1 MSRAAVLLICAGLL
15 AACGSGADKPSGAA
29 GIADVLVRVDPD
41 GANGPKPARRLHLS
55 CTKPQQSQ
63 ACGAAAGI
71 SAADLRPTP
80 QGIACTQ
87 IYGGPQTASIVGVIR
102 GQQVNARFSRVN
114 GCETKRWNGV
124 ADLLDQVH

>member
-1 MSRAAVLLICAGLL
+1 MSRAAALLLVAALL
-15 AACGSGADKPSGAA
+15 AACGGADKASGPA
-29 GIADVLVRVDPD
+29 GIADVVVRVDPD
-41 GANGPKPARRLHLS
+41 GAHGPKPARQMHLS

-71 SAADLRPTP
+71 SATDLRPTP
-80 QGIACTQ
+80 KGVACAD

-102 GQQVNARFSRVN
+102 GQQVNARFTRTN
-114 GCETKRWNGV
+114 GCEIKRWNGV

>member
-1 MSRAAVLLICAGLL
+1 MSRAAALLALAALL
-15 AACGSGADKPSGAA
+15 AACGGADKASGPA
-29 GIADVLVRVDPD
+29 GIADVVVRVDPD
-41 GANGPKPARRLHLS
+41 GARGPKPAHRLHVV

-71 SAADLRPTP
+71 AAADLRPTP
-80 QGIACTQ
+80 KGIACTQ
-87 IYGGPQTASIVGVIR
+87 IYGGPQTATIVGVIR
-102 GQQVNARFSRVN
+102 GQQVDARFSRVN

>member
-1 MSRAAVLLICAGLL
+1 MTRAAALLALAGLL
-15 AACGSGADKPSGAA
+15 AACGGADKPSGPA
-29 GIADVLVRVDPD
+29 GIADVVVRVDPD
-41 GANGPKPARRLHLS
+41 GARGPKPAQRLHLV

-80 QGIACTQ
+80 SGVACAD
-87 IYGGPQTASIVGVIR
+87 IFGGPQTATIVGVIR
-102 GQQVNARFSRVN
+102 GQQVDARFSRTN
-114 GCETKRWNGV
+114 GCEIKRWNGV

>member
-1 MSRAAVLLICAGLL
+1 MTRAAALLVLAALL
-15 AACGSGADKPSGAA
+15 AACGGADKPSGPA
-29 GIADVLVRVDPD
+29 GIADVVVRVDPD
-41 GANGPKPARRLHLS
+41 GARGPKLAQRLHLV

-80 QGIACTQ
+80 HGIACTD
-87 IYGGPQTASIVGVIR
+87 IFGGPQTATIVGVIR
-102 GQQVNARFSRVN
+102 GQRVNARFSRTN
-114 GCETKRWNGV
+114 GCEIKRWNGV